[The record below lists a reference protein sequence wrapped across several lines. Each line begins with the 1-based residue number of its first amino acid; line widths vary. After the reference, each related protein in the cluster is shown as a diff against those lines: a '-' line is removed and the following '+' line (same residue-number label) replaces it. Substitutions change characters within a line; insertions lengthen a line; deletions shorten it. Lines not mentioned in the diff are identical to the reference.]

1 MPAADSPR
9 APAAGWYI
17 AAGAIAL
24 LGLAAAI
31 ALVVWQIVSHQEPVR
46 LAAPGSASFEV
57 SRPGRYVLWHEY
69 RTVFENRTYDAEPKL
84 PANVRFRIEA
94 PDRSTVRL
102 DTSASGSW
110 NSGSVQREVVAE
122 FDARQ
127 AGRYSIAVEAD
138 PPPRVIAVGPD
149 PFRPLI
155 KAVLGAIALGA
166 IGIGGGIALGIY
178 VLLRRETAASPRA
191 APPTPGTV
199 FTRPAA
205 QTPEAEDRSL
215 RDLTAVV
222 YALQAASLLVGVT
235 LLAAVV
241 VNYVKRED
249 VAGTWLESHFTWQIR
264 TFWFSLLW
272 TVIGAITLLIL
283 VGFVILSVW
292 LIWFIYRIAKGW
304 IALAEG
310 KPVGAKTAGN

>member
-1 MPAADSPR
+1 M
-9 APAAGWYI
+9 
-17 AAGAIAL
+17 AL
-24 LGLAAAI
+24 LGIAAAI
-31 ALVVWQIVSHQEPVR
+31 ALVVWQIVAQEEPVR
-46 LAAPGSASFEV
+46 FLAPGSSSIEV

-69 RTVFENRTYDAEPKL
+69 RTVFENRTYDSEPKL

-94 PDRSTVRL
+94 PDRSPVRL

-110 NSGSVQREVVAE
+110 NSGSVEREMFAG
-122 FDARQ
+122 FDAKQ
-127 AGRYSIAVEAD
+127 TGHYTVTAEAD
-138 PPPRVIAVGPD
+138 PPQRVIAVGPD
-149 PFRPLI
+149 PFWPLV
-155 KAVLGAIALGA
+155 KVVLGAIALGA
-166 IGIGGGIALGIY
+166 TGIGGGIALGIY
-178 VLLRRETAASPRA
+178 VFLRREAAISPRA
-191 APPTPGTV
+191 APPTPGTA
-199 FTRPAA
+199 FARPAA
-205 QTPEAEDRSL
+205 QAPEAEDRSL

-249 VAGTWLESHFTWQIR
+249 VAGTWLESHFRWQIR

-272 TVIGAITLLIL
+272 MVFGAITLLIL

-310 KPVGAKTAGN
+310 KPVGTKTAGN